1 MGCLFYGLR
10 QQGAKL
16 PLRGGLQAAGANHSS
31 ALRHQRGAWPDT
43 IGVCEQAPPAAPVT
57 TEVSKEEGTATEHHP
72 LLLSV
77 PQEHTR
83 PAAAPARCSEA
94 TYACLITVTSQG
106 PATRSSLCHLPVVL
120 DSGKGPSN
128 QALATSPAHCLHLPG
143 STHSALE
150 IKRKLS
156 QNTQGCS
163 RI

>member
-1 MGCLFYGLR
+1 MRCSTSCMIYR
-10 QQGAKL
+10 QQGQSPAAISDT
-16 PLRGGLQAAGANHSS
+16 RGGHGPPPL
-31 ALRHQRGAWPDT
+31 L
-43 IGVCEQAPPAAPVT
+43 VCEQAPPVVPVT
-57 TEVSKEEGTATEHHP
+57 SEDRKEEDTAIEHHP
-72 LLLSV
+72 LLLSL
-77 PQEHTR
+77 PWEHTHL
-83 PAAAPARCSEA
+83 AAATATCPGA
-94 TYACLITVTSQG
+94 TYTFLITVTSQG